1 MKHFY
6 WASYLWLSLGV
17 LEAHAD
23 STPLGD
29 YNGQCGVNSHIA
41 QGRKS
46 EDLSKLESRYFCD
59 QAIVGSED
67 GTDDHVRITFKK
79 DGQTISPVIAV
90 IGVKKDGDMIHLR
103 DILMGSQRAEV
114 NDGACRFFYTK
125 KRQMTDI
132 VCSATFDQG
141 EQRTVS
147 VIAFKLDQK

>member
-1 MKHFY
+1 MKSFY
-6 WASYLWLSLGV
+6 WLFYFLLSLSL

-23 STPLGD
+23 STPSGD
-29 YNGQCGVNSHIA
+29 YTGQCATTSHIA
-41 QGRKS
+41 QGKKT

-67 GTDDHVRITFKK
+67 GSDDHVRITFKK
-79 DGQTISPVIAV
+79 DGQNISPVIAV

-103 DILMGSQRAEV
+103 DILLGSQRAEV
-114 NDGACRFFYTK
+114 SDGACRFFYTK

-147 VIAFKLDQK
+147 VIAFKLDPK

>member
-1 MKHFY
+1 MKFFY
-6 WASYLWLSLGV
+6 WSSYLLLSLSL

-23 STPLGD
+23 STPSGD
-29 YNGQCGVNSHIA
+29 YTGQCMPTSHIA
-41 QGRKS
+41 QGKKT

-67 GTDDHVRITFKK
+67 GSDDHVRITFKK
-79 DGQTISPVIAV
+79 DGQNISPVIAV

-114 NDGACRFFYTK
+114 SDGACRFFYTK

-141 EQRTVS
+141 EQRGAT
-147 VIAFKLDQK
+147 A